1 LMPTG
6 GTSRPVFA
14 AALIA
19 ALLVGLFGGYL
30 AAGATGGG
38 LNTVT
43 VTREVARTVELRTTL
58 TERLLQ
64 TVTLTRE
71 LPVTVTRT
79 ETQLV
84 EKREPEVK
92 YARFFSIERG
102 EGYTLL
108 RDGLNRTVLLVKRG
122 QSAPQNVKADLVVQV
137 PVERMVLMSA
147 THVALVE
154 RLREYAPDIWDRVAG
169 IMWGRSYQW
178 FFPEVERR
186 FAEGKLVDVGAAWS
200 PDYEKLIELKP
211 DLVMIYTFEGDPVRS
226 KLEELK
232 VPYVVNSEWL
242 ENTLLGRFEWVKFVA
257 AFFGLDEV
265 GARVFRLV
273 ELRYQLISTRV
284 SASMATLNV
293 KPVKVAWF
301 SVYKGTVFVA
311 GGLSYVANSIY
322 DLNAVY
328 AFSDLKATGG
338 RQVSLEEFVAR
349 ARDADVLVVS
359 TDLIQTLEA
368 LTDEIPQVAEFKA
381 VREGRV
387 YRFNSNIYQLGYMD
401 TEGWFLDLASM
412 LYPQLFPDHTL
423 SYFVAL

>member
-1 LMPTG
+1 MPTG
-6 GTSRPVFA
+6 GTSKPVFA

-30 AAGATGGG
+30 AAGVTGGG

-64 TVTLTRE
+64 TVT
-71 LPVTVTRT
+71 RT

-84 EKREPEVK
+84 EKREPEVQ

-122 QSAPQNVKADLVVQV
+122 QSAPQIVKADLVVQV

-200 PDYEKLIELKP
+200 PDYEKLIALKP

-232 VPYVVNSEWL
+232 VPYVVNSEYL

-273 ELRYQLISTRV
+273 EFRYQLISTKV
-284 SASMATLNV
+284 SASMATLNI
-293 KPVKVAWF
+293 KPVKAAWF
-301 SVYKGTVFVA
+301 SVYRGTVFVA

-338 RQVSLEEFVAR
+338 RQVSLEELVAR

-368 LTDEIPQVAEFKA
+368 LTDEIPQIAEFKA

-423 SYFVAL
+423 SYFMAL

>member
-1 LMPTG
+1 MMPTG

-30 AAGATGGG
+30 AAGVTGGG

-58 TERLLQ
+58 TEQLH
-64 TVTLTRE
+64 VTLTR
-71 LPVTVTRT
+71 TV
-79 ETQLV
+79 TQLV

-92 YARFFSIERG
+92 YARFFSVERG
-102 EGYTLL
+102 DGYTLL

-154 RLREYAPDIWDRVAG
+154 RLREYAPNIWDRVAG

-200 PDYEKLIELKP
+200 PDYEKLIALKP

-242 ENTLLGRFEWVKFVA
+242 ENTLLGRFEWIKFVA

-273 ELRYQLISTRV
+273 ELRYQLISTKV
-284 SASMATLNV
+284 SASMATLNI

-301 SVYKGTVFVA
+301 SVFRGTVFVA

-349 ARDADVLVVS
+349 TGDADVLVVS

-368 LTDEIPQVAEFKA
+368 LTDEIPQIAEFKA

-412 LYPQLFPDHTL
+412 LYPELFPDHAL

>member
-1 LMPTG
+1 
-6 GTSRPVFA
+6 
-14 AALIA
+14 
-19 ALLVGLFGGYL
+19 
-30 AAGATGGG
+30 
-38 LNTVT
+38 
-43 VTREVARTVELRTTL
+43 
-58 TERLLQ
+58 
-64 TVTLTRE
+64 
-71 LPVTVTRT
+71 
-79 ETQLV
+79 
-84 EKREPEVK
+84 
-92 YARFFSIERG
+92 
-102 EGYTLL
+102 
-108 RDGLNRTVLLVKRG
+108 
-122 QSAPQNVKADLVVQV
+122 VKADLVVQV

-154 RLREYAPDIWDRVAG
+154 RLREYAPNIWDRVAG

-200 PDYEKLIELKP
+200 PDYEKLIALKP
-211 DLVMIYTFEGDPVRS
+211 DLVMIYIFGGDGVRS

-232 VPYVVNSEWL
+232 LPYVVNSEWL
-242 ENTLLGRFEWVKFVA
+242 ENTLLGRFEWIKFVA

-273 ELRYQLISTRV
+273 ELRYQLISTKV
-284 SASMATLNV
+284 SASMATLNI

-301 SVYKGTVFVA
+301 SVYKGTVYVA
-311 GGLSYVANSIY
+311 GGPSYVANSIY

-328 AFSDLKATGG
+328 AFSDLKETSSP
-338 RQVSLEEFVAR
+338 VSLEEFVAR
-349 ARDADVLVVS
+349 ARDADVLVLS
-359 TDLIQTLEA
+359 TELIQSLEA
-368 LTDEIPQVAEFKA
+368 LTNEIPQVAEFKA

-412 LYPQLFPDHTL
+412 LYPELFPDHTL

>member
-1 LMPTG
+1 MPTG

-58 TERLLQ
+58 TEQLH
-64 TVTLTRE
+64 VTLTR
-71 LPVTVTRT
+71 TV
-79 ETQLV
+79 TQLV

-102 EGYTLL
+102 DGYTLL

-200 PDYEKLIELKP
+200 PDYEKLIALKP

-242 ENTLLGRFEWVKFVA
+242 ENTLLGRFEWIKFVA

-273 ELRYQLISTRV
+273 ELRYQLISTKV
-284 SASMATLNV
+284 SASMATLNI

-328 AFSDLKATGG
+328 AFSDVKATGG

-349 ARDADVLVVS
+349 AMDADVLVVS

>member
-1 LMPTG
+1 
-6 GTSRPVFA
+6 
-14 AALIA
+14 
-19 ALLVGLFGGYL
+19 
-30 AAGATGGG
+30 
-38 LNTVT
+38 
-43 VTREVARTVELRTTL
+43 
-58 TERLLQ
+58 
-64 TVTLTRE
+64 
-71 LPVTVTRT
+71 
-79 ETQLV
+79 
-84 EKREPEVK
+84 
-92 YARFFSIERG
+92 
-102 EGYTLL
+102 L

-154 RLREYAPDIWDRVAG
+154 RLREYAPNIWDRVAG
-169 IMWGRSYQW
+169 IMWGGSYQW

-200 PDYEKLIELKP
+200 PDYEKLIALKP

-232 VPYVVNSEWL
+232 VPYVVNSEYL
-242 ENTLLGRFEWVKFVA
+242 ENTLLGRFEWIKFVA

-273 ELRYQLISTRV
+273 ELRYQLISTKV
-284 SASMATLNV
+284 SASMATLNI

-328 AFSDLKATGG
+328 AFSDLKATGS

-349 ARDADVLVVS
+349 ARDAEVLVVS
-359 TDLIQTLEA
+359 TDLFQTLEA
-368 LTDEIPQVAEFKA
+368 LTNEIPQVAEFKA

-387 YRFNSNIYQLGYMD
+387 YRYNTNIHQLGYMD

>member
-1 LMPTG
+1 
-6 GTSRPVFA
+6 
-14 AALIA
+14 
-19 ALLVGLFGGYL
+19 
-30 AAGATGGG
+30 
-38 LNTVT
+38 
-43 VTREVARTVELRTTL
+43 
-58 TERLLQ
+58 
-64 TVTLTRE
+64 
-71 LPVTVTRT
+71 
-79 ETQLV
+79 LV
-84 EKREPEVK
+84 EKREPEVQ

-102 EGYTLL
+102 DGYTLL

-242 ENTLLGRFEWVKFVA
+242 ENTLLGRFEWVKFVV

-265 GARVFRLV
+265 GVRVFRLV
-273 ELRYQLISTRV
+273 ELRYQLISTKV
-284 SASMATLNV
+284 SASMATLNI

-301 SVYKGTVFVA
+301 SVYRGTVFVA

-349 ARDADVLVVS
+349 ARDADVLVIS

-368 LTDEIPQVAEFKA
+368 LTNEIPQVAEFKA

-412 LYPQLFPDHTL
+412 LYPELFPDHTP

>member
-1 LMPTG
+1 
-6 GTSRPVFA
+6 
-14 AALIA
+14 
-19 ALLVGLFGGYL
+19 
-30 AAGATGGG
+30 
-38 LNTVT
+38 
-43 VTREVARTVELRTTL
+43 
-58 TERLLQ
+58 
-64 TVTLTRE
+64 
-71 LPVTVTRT
+71 
-79 ETQLV
+79 
-84 EKREPEVK
+84 
-92 YARFFSIERG
+92 
-102 EGYTLL
+102 
-108 RDGLNRTVLLVKRG
+108 
-122 QSAPQNVKADLVVQV
+122 
-137 PVERMVLMSA
+137 
-147 THVALVE
+147 
-154 RLREYAPDIWDRVAG
+154 
-169 IMWGRSYQW
+169 MWGRSYQW

-242 ENTLLGRFEWVKFVA
+242 ENTLLGRFEWIKFVA

-273 ELRYQLISTRV
+273 ELRYQLISTKV
-284 SASMATLNV
+284 SASMATLNI

-368 LTDEIPQVAEFKA
+368 LTDEIPQIAEFKA

-412 LYPQLFPDHTL
+412 LYPELFPDHTL

>member
-1 LMPTG
+1 MPTG

-30 AAGATGGG
+30 AAGVTGGG

-64 TVTLTRE
+64 TVT
-71 LPVTVTRT
+71 RT

-84 EKREPEVK
+84 EKREPEVQ

-154 RLREYAPDIWDRVAG
+154 RLREYAPNIWDGVAG

-200 PDYEKLIELKP
+200 PDYEKLIALKP

-242 ENTLLGRFEWVKFVA
+242 ENTLLGRFEWIKFVA

-265 GARVFRLV
+265 GVRVFRLV
-273 ELRYQLISTRV
+273 EFRYQLISTKV

-301 SVYKGTVFVA
+301 SVYRGTVFVA

-338 RQVSLEEFVAR
+338 RQVSLEELVAR
-349 ARDADVLVVS
+349 ARDADVLVIS

-368 LTDEIPQVAEFKA
+368 LTNEIPQVAEFKA

-412 LYPQLFPDHTL
+412 LYSQLFPDHTP

>member
-1 LMPTG
+1 MMPSG

-64 TVTLTRE
+64 TVT
-71 LPVTVTRT
+71 RT

-84 EKREPEVK
+84 EKREPEVQ

-200 PDYEKLIELKP
+200 PDYEKLIALKP

-242 ENTLLGRFEWVKFVA
+242 ENTLLGRFEWIKFVA

-273 ELRYQLISTRV
+273 ELRYQLISTKV
-284 SASMATLNV
+284 SASMATLNI

-328 AFSDLKATGG
+328 AFSDVKATGG

-412 LYPQLFPDHTL
+412 LYPELFPDHTP

>member
-1 LMPTG
+1 
-6 GTSRPVFA
+6 
-14 AALIA
+14 
-19 ALLVGLFGGYL
+19 VGLFGGYL
-30 AAGATGGG
+30 AAGVTGGG

-64 TVTLTRE
+64 TVT
-71 LPVTVTRT
+71 RT

-84 EKREPEVK
+84 EKREPEVQ

-122 QSAPQNVKADLVVQV
+122 QSAPQIVKADLVVQV

-200 PDYEKLIELKP
+200 PDYEKLIALEP

-232 VPYVVNSEWL
+232 VPYVVNSEYL

-273 ELRYQLISTRV
+273 EFRYQLISTKV
-284 SASMATLNV
+284 SASMATLNI
-293 KPVKVAWF
+293 KPVKAAWF
-301 SVYKGTVFVA
+301 SVYRGTVFVA

-338 RQVSLEEFVAR
+338 RQVSLEELVAR

-368 LTDEIPQVAEFKA
+368 LTDEIPQIAEFKA

-423 SYFVAL
+423 SYFMAL

>member
-1 LMPTG
+1 LMTAG

-19 ALLVGLFGGYL
+19 ALLLGLFGGYL
-30 AAGATGGG
+30 AAGVTGGG

-43 VTREVARTVELRTTL
+43 VTKEVARTVELRTTL
-58 TERLLQ
+58 TERLIQ

-79 ETQLV
+79 VTQLV

-92 YARFFSIERG
+92 YARLFSIERG

-108 RDGLNRTVLLVKRG
+108 RDGLNRTVLLVRRG

-154 RLREYAPDIWDRVAG
+154 RLREYAPNIWERVAG

-186 FAEGKLVDVGAAWS
+186 FKEGKLVDVGAAWS
-200 PDYEKLIELKP
+200 PDYEKLIALKP
-211 DLVMIYTFEGDPVRS
+211 DLVMIYIFGGDGVRS

-232 VPYVVNSEWL
+232 LPYVVNSEWL
-242 ENTLLGRFEWVKFVA
+242 ENTLLGRFEWIKFVA

-273 ELRYQLISTRV
+273 ELRYQLISTKV
-284 SASMATLNV
+284 SASMATLNI

-301 SVYKGTVFVA
+301 SVYKGTVRVA

-328 AFSDLKATGG
+328 AFSDLKETSSP
-338 RQVSLEEFVAR
+338 VSLEEFVAR
-349 ARDADVLVVS
+349 ARDADVLVLS
-359 TDLIQTLEA
+359 TELIQSLEA
-368 LTDEIPQVAEFKA
+368 LTNEIPQVAEFKA